1 MRKKLSLQITKSV
14 AGLAICAFG
23 AYLTVVANIGMSP
36 WDALSMA
43 VSCHLPVSYGVA
55 SVCISLL
62 VVLADI
68 LLHEPIGLSTFFDAF
83 LVGTITDVF
92 LHWDPLPRC
101 YSLGW
106 GALIMCGAML
116 VISTGQWLYMAA
128 GLGCGPR
135 DALLVGIGK
144 RLRKLPIGV
153 VNALVLV
160 VVIGLG
166 LLLKGPIGIGTAI
179 TVCTWSSAMQLV
191 FRIVKFEP
199 RDVSHENVLESVAK
213 WSQKSLQK

>member
-1 MRKKLSLQITKSV
+1 MKKNLFIQIIKSV
-14 AGLAICAFG
+14 GGLAICAFG

-43 VSCHLPVSYGVA
+43 VSYHLPISYGVA

-62 VVLADI
+62 IVLADI
-68 LLHEPIGLSTFFDAF
+68 LLKEPIGLSTFFDAF

-92 LHWDPLPRC
+92 LRWDPIPQCR
-101 YSLGW
+101 SLGW

-116 VISTGQWLYMAA
+116 IISTGQWLYMAA

-153 VNALVLV
+153 VNAMVLV
-160 VVIGLG
+160 VVIGGG
-166 LLLKGPIGIGTAI
+166 LLLRGPIGIGTAI
-179 TVCTWSSAMQLV
+179 TVCTWSTAMQLV
-191 FRIVKFEP
+191 FRVVHFEP
-199 RDVSHENVLESVAK
+199 RDVVHENVLESFK
-213 WSQKSLQK
+213 KFTCK